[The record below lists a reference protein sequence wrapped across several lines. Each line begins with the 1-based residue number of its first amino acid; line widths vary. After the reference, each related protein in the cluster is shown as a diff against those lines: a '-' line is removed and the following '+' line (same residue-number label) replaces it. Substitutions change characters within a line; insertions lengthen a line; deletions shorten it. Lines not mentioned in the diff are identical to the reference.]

1 MTQQKKRASVYELAD
16 YLGAG
21 GKVLRALGFD
31 SVPTESNPVW
41 LALAG
46 LAPFSV
52 KEIEELVELKQLR
65 QDEADQILGIQ
76 DAGTE
81 LAALLK
87 SVVWRGKTPQK
98 SAILQAYIICQT
110 ACLNEDG
117 GPLQTGDLGTIRQRW
132 YASKN
137 PMLMGFKFAAQA
149 LERYLVR
156 SADVVLVPTERARNK
171 ALKQG
176 AARVEYKVNW
186 SKADEAAFALDLGR
200 KPRVHIWPKDGWGRV
215 YSQQHSGMLANLVRN
230 GLTYEELWIRDA
242 SRKFKKSNPLLPG
255 FMGILVIEKEGLLE
269 HFSPIAER
277 LGIPILLSM
286 KGKNAFSV
294 VESILND
301 NFRDWEG
308 QYKPTE
314 GDPLHFFSITDHDYS
329 GHIPVQ
335 NAAAAQFE
343 RYLPDAVKVWRV
355 GITPDQLR
363 DAGKSVILAGYEL
376 EMDNKAEIEWA
387 DDEAVWVGDT
397 AYGIEI
403 EALTPQEYV
412 PYLVDALVEAVGGDE
427 ELRKRLAEMAEPDW
441 WDATSRI
448 EHHTYLLSELWR
460 RLEAVTEWAG
470 GKRADVESPIDS
482 WVNET
487 VGPEYDVLAWRNKGY
502 VKEAVTQVIANQS
515 DAMSTENFVAHVA
528 GDNWG
533 KWKPVSSGQATAVV
547 TGLFIDEFGQDMK
560 SEAEGVDADEWALL
574 DAVRQVFNL
583 LEDHG
588 LELEIS

>member
-1 MTQQKKRASVYELAD
+1 MARQEKQASTFELAD

-21 GKVLRALGFD
+21 GKILRALGYD
-31 SVPTESNPVW
+31 EIPTDHNPVW

-46 LAPFSV
+46 LAPFGV
-52 KEIEELVELKQLR
+52 KEIEELAENKELR

-76 DAGTE
+76 EAGVE

-87 SVVWRGKTPQK
+87 PVVWKGKTPQK
-98 SAILQAYIICQT
+98 SAILLAYVICQT
-110 ACLNEDG
+110 AALNEDG

-132 YASKN
+132 YASKD

-149 LERYLVR
+149 LERYLVC
-156 SADVVLVPTERARNK
+156 SADVVLVPTERAKER
-171 ALKQG
+171 ARKQG
-176 AARVEYKVNW
+176 ARRVEFKVNW
-186 SKADEAAFALDLGR
+186 SRADEAALELALDR

-215 YSQQHSGMLANLVRN
+215 YSQQHSGMLANQVRA

-242 SRKFKKSNPLLPG
+242 SRKTKKSNPLLPG
-255 FMGILVIEKEGLLE
+255 FMGVFVIEKEGLLE

-301 NFRDWEG
+301 NFRDWGGE
-308 QYKPTE
+308 YRPTAD
-314 GDPLHFFSITDHDYS
+314 DPLHFFSITDHDYS

-343 RYLPDAVKVWRV
+343 RYLPGAVKVWRV

-376 EMDNKAEIEWA
+376 EMDNKAEKEWA
-387 DDEAVWVGDT
+387 DDEAVWVGNT

-403 EALTPQEYV
+403 EALTPLEYV

-427 ELRKRLAEMAEPDW
+427 ELRKRLAEMAEPNWHEAKD
-441 WDATSRI
+441 RI
-448 EHHTYLLSELWR
+448 KAKTYGMSELWH
-460 RLEAVTEWAG
+460 RLEVMGGWAQDKRYEAETE
-470 GKRADVESPIDS
+470 PDS
-482 WVNET
+482 WVNAE
-487 VGPEYDVLAWRNKGY
+487 VGDESDPDAWCNLSEIE
-502 VKEAVTQVIANQS
+502 EAVAEVIAGQS
-515 DAMSTENFVAHVA
+515 DAMGVDNFKDHVL
-528 GDNWG
+528 GGGWG
-533 KWKPVSSGQATAVV
+533 KWRPVGSEHATAAVV
-547 TGLFIDEFGQDMK
+547 NLFIDEFSYEMLQSGR
-560 SEAEGVDADEWALL
+560 AVDNDGWELL
-574 DAVRQVFNL
+574 DAIKQVFDL
-583 LEDHG
+583 LSEYD
-588 LELEIS
+588 LTFES